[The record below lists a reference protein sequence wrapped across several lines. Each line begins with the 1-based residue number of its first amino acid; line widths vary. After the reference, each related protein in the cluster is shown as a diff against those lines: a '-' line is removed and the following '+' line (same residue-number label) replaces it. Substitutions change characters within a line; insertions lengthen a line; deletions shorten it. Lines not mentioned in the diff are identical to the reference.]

1 MEQIYKIVV
10 WDSSAQRIHLMEKNL
25 KSAMRKLAIR
35 ATIQFNSEEPL
46 LSRFNLLGKT
56 PAVQINKS
64 AMWRRTPGKII
75 SEEEFITL
83 FKQYTC

>member
-1 MEQIYKIVV
+1 
-10 WDSSAQRIHLMEKNL
+10 MEKNL
-25 KSAMRKLAIR
+25 KSAMRKLALR

-56 PAVQINKS
+56 PAVQINKN